1 MRRLTYTTHDDVTKI
16 NNTVDDDV
24 AVGRLDGDFFRSKF
38 RNIQSYLRTM
48 NNKSNTIAMKFAA
61 VQTDLKRIVVVSDG

>member
-1 MRRLTYTTHDDVTKI
+1 
-16 NNTVDDDV
+16 VDDDV

>member
-1 MRRLTYTTHDDVTKI
+1 
-16 NNTVDDDV
+16 VDDDV

-38 RNIQSYLRTM
+38 RNIQGYLRTM
-48 NNKSNTIAMKFAA
+48 DTIQSNTIAMNFAA